1 MVRAELRRLRGLV
14 APTTVAVEREKVRRR
29 RMRRGRVRWRID
41 LEGIGVV
48 GGGGSVEVFC
58 ILIWDNESDMCE

>member
-29 RMRRGRVRWRID
+29 RLRSGRVR
-41 LEGIGVV
+41 
-48 GGGGSVEVFC
+48 
-58 ILIWDNESDMCE
+58 